1 MTIRGAPAWRLV
13 STLALAGGVAG
24 LLIVVVFEW
33 AEPQI
38 EAHRAAVLAAAIDNV
53 LASPARYDT
62 LYVVDGT
69 LHETPPEGVLERDL
83 ERVFLGYDESDVPV
97 GFAVTGGEPGY
108 QDIIRLIFGYD
119 PGSGE
124 VVGMEVLESKE
135 TPGLGDKIEKD
146 AEFVAEF
153 DGVQAP
159 LVGVKQDAGQGD
171 PGEVDMITGAT
182 ISSRTVIAIINNR
195 LEELSP
201 LLDTYPATVKR

>member
-1 MTIRGAPAWRLV
+1 M
-13 STLALAGGVAG
+13 TLATAGGMAG

-53 LASPARYDT
+53 LAAPARYDT
-62 LYVVDGT
+62 LYVVDGA
-69 LHETPPEGVLERDL
+69 LREAPPEGVLERDL

-146 AEFVAEF
+146 ADFVAEF
-153 DGVQAP
+153 NGIQTP
-159 LVGVKQDAGQGD
+159 LVGVKQGAGQAD
-171 PGEVDMITGAT
+171 PHEVDMITGAT

-195 LEELSP
+195 LEELGP
-201 LLDTYPATVKR
+201 LLDTYPPVVKQ